1 MLVAGTGVAGYRL
14 FDSRALEPGVGR
26 AYDAWS
32 HWQDPGP
39 IGMVAAAILA
49 ANPHNTQPWRFRI
62 TDRSI
67 DLFADPTRGLGSID
81 PFQREM
87 HVGLGCAVEN
97 LVLAAAPRG
106 YQANLTLL
114 PGPDPTHIAHLGLS
128 PTTVASSSLYDAIGD
143 RNTNR
148 GPYEDRPIPP
158 SVLTDLA
165 GRGGDLAGVGVR
177 WLTEPAQRAAMGA
190 LLLDATQQVVGDEQQ
205 SLDGFAWFRSS
216 ADDIERHKDGLTID
230 AQGLSASVAAIG
242 KLLPASTRQAGDQ
255 FWLDQTRTVHIPTAA
270 AYGVITVGSAGDPAA
285 RLSGGRL
292 LERIHLDATRRGI
305 ALQPMNQIT
314 ERIDRE
320 ADLDRPPTFAPR
332 FAAMLDAPGREAL
345 VTFRLG
351 YPVRIPVH
359 SPRRPAP
366 EVST

>member
-1 MLVAGTGVAGYRL
+1 MVALAR
-14 FDSRALEPGVGR
+14 
-26 AYDAWS
+26 
-32 HWQDPGP
+32 PGP
-39 IGMVAAAILA
+39 IGMVGAAILA
-49 ANPHNTQPWRFRI
+49 ASPHNSQPWWFGI
-62 TDRSI
+62 TDRTI

-81 PFQREM
+81 PFHREM

-97 LVLAAAPRG
+97 LVLAAASRG
-106 YQANLTLL
+106 YQADLTLM

-128 PTTVASSSLYDAIGD
+128 PSTVASSPLYAAIGD
-143 RNTNR
+143 RHTNR
-148 GPYEDRPIPP
+148 GPYEDRPISP

-165 GRGGDLAGVGVR
+165 SQSQGLAGVGVR
-177 WLTEPAQRAAMGA
+177 WLTEPAERAAMGA
-190 LLLDATQQVVGDEQQ
+190 LLLDATQQIVGDEQQ

-216 ADDIERHKDGLTID
+216 AEDIERHKDGLTID
-230 AQGLSASVAAIG
+230 AQGLSAPVTAIG
-242 KLLPASTRQAGDQ
+242 KLLPASTRQANDQ

-270 AYGVITVGSAGDPAA
+270 VYGVITVGSASDPMA

-332 FAAMLDAPGREAL
+332 LAPLLNAPGHEAL

-351 YPVRIPVH
+351 YPIRTPVH
-359 SPRRPAP
+359 SPRRPAT